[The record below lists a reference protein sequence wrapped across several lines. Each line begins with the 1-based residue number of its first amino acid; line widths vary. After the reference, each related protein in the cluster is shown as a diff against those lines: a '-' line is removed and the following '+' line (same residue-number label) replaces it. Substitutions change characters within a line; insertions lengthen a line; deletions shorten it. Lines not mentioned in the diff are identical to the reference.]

1 MQLIMKEG
9 NMTITMDLIPE
20 GDNNITAED
29 ALIAAYDAISRIFG
43 QSAVIR
49 AYERTDPDTM
59 SLRD

>member
-1 MQLIMKEG
+1 MQLIMKEK

-20 GDNNITAED
+20 GDNYVTAAD

-43 QSAVIR
+43 QEAVIR
-49 AYERTDPDTM
+49 AYHMTDPDTM

>member
-1 MQLIMKEG
+1 MQLSLKEQ